1 MSGSGSLDLPAGR
14 PRQDRQAVTRRP
26 VLGRTVPSRA
36 LLPWAA
42 GPAWFLAALV
52 TWRWPDADDFPDT
65 SQLAALFL
73 AVGLGLTAAAAL
85 RRLSARAPWAIALG
99 LGFAA
104 WEIAQAKLLWLP
116 RPFFGTPQDLLDV
129 FLTDWKRLGDSLL
142 HSLGL
147 LAVGYGIGA
156 VLGVAIGVGLGRS
169 LRFRYWVRP
178 LIRLIGPLP
187 PVALL
192 PLAFVLI
199 PSSRVASDALMALAA
214 GFPVTILTWSGV
226 AAVDPAYYDVAR
238 TMGARNRFL
247 VLRVALP
254 AAMPQIFVGLFMG
267 LGVSFAMLVV
277 AEMLGVKSGLGFY
290 MQWAQGWA
298 AYPNMYAAL
307 LVMSLMCTGLMTLLF
322 KVRDRVLSWQKDG
335 LKW

>member
-1 MSGSGSLDLPAGR
+1 MNGETTQAIGSVAEDR
-14 PRQDRQAVTRRP
+14 PHVRANAHIS
-26 VLGRTVPSRA
+26 SRA
-36 LLPWAA
+36 LLPWVA
-42 GPAWFLAALV
+42 GPAWFVAALL

-65 SQLAALFL
+65 DILAGVFAGIGVALL
-73 AVGLGLTAAAAL
+73 AAAAV
-85 RRLSARAPWAIALG
+85 RRLSARGPWMIALG
-99 LGFAA
+99 LGLAA
-104 WEIAQAKLLWLP
+104 WEVAQAKLLLLP

-147 LAVGYGIGA
+147 LAVGYATGATLGIA
-156 VLGVAIGVGLGRS
+156 TGVGLGRS
-169 LRFRYWVRP
+169 RRFRYWALPFV
-178 LIRLIGPLP
+178 RLIGPLP

-192 PLAFVLI
+192 PLAMVLF
-199 PSSRVASDALMALAA
+199 PSNWLASEALMTLGS
-214 GFPVTILTWSGV
+214 GFPITVLTWSGV

-238 TMGARNRFL
+238 TMGARDRFL

-267 LGVSFAMLVV
+267 LGMSFVVLVV

-307 LVMSLMCTGLMTLLF
+307 LVMSLMCTGLVTILF
-322 KVRDRVLSWQKDG
+322 KVRDRILGWQKDG

>member
-1 MSGSGSLDLPAGR
+1 MSGTDISLTDRIGTRHPDAG
-14 PRQDRQAVTRRP
+14 VTRRRP
-26 VLGRTVPSRA
+26 A
-36 LLPWAA
+36 ILPWLP
-42 GPAWFLAALV
+42 GPVWLADALV

-65 SQLAALFL
+65 TLLAILFAVTGIAL
-73 AVGLGLTAAAAL
+73 LTAAATGVL
-85 RRLSARAPWAIALG
+85 TKRAPWATALG
-99 LGFAA
+99 SGFGA
-104 WEIAQAKLLWLP
+104 WEIAQAKLLSLP

-129 FLTDWKRLGDSLL
+129 FITDWHRLGDSLL

-147 LAVGYGIGA
+147 LAAGYTVGSLAGIATG
-156 VLGVAIGVGLGRS
+156 IGLGRS
-169 LRFRYWVRP
+169 KRFRYWMHPVLRA
-178 LIRLIGPLP
+178 IGPLP

-199 PSSRVASDALMALAA
+199 PSSWLAGEALMALAS
-214 GFPVTILTWSGV
+214 GFPAAILTWSGI

-238 TMGARNRFL
+238 TMGARERFL
-247 VLRVALP
+247 TLRVALP

-267 LGVSFAMLVV
+267 LGASFAMLII
-277 AEMLGVKSGLGFY
+277 AEMLGVKAGLGFY

-307 LVMSLMCTGLMTLLF
+307 IVMSLMCTGLITLLF
-322 KVRDRVLSWQKDG
+322 RLRDRILVWQKDG

>member
-1 MSGSGSLDLPAGR
+1 MSGAETTQAIGPAEAGR
-14 PRQDRQAVTRRP
+14 THAPATPRRAT
-26 VLGRTVPSRA
+26 RA
-36 LLPWAA
+36 LRHIVLPWAA
-42 GPAWFLAALV
+42 GPAWFVASLL
-52 TWRWPDADDFPDT
+52 TWRVPDADDFPDT
-65 SQLAALFL
+65 NELAALFAGIGVAL
-73 AVGLGLTAAAAL
+73 LAAAAL
-85 RRLSARAPWAIALG
+85 RRLSARAPWMIALG
-99 LGFAA
+99 LGLAT
-104 WEIAQAKLLWLP
+104 WEVAQAKLLLLP

-147 LAVGYGIGA
+147 LAVGYTVGSTLGIA
-156 VLGVAIGVGLGRS
+156 TGVGLGRS
-169 LRFRYWVRP
+169 RHFRYWVLP
-178 LIRLIGPLP
+178 VVRLVGPLP

-192 PLAFVLI
+192 PLAFVLF
-199 PSSRVASDALMALAA
+199 PSNWLASEALMALAS

-254 AAMPQIFVGLFMG
+254 AASPQIFVGLFMG
-267 LGVSFAMLVV
+267 LGMSFAMLVI

-298 AYPNMYAAL
+298 AYPDMYAAL
-307 LVMSLMCTGLMTLLF
+307 LVMSAMCTGLITILF
-322 KVRDRVLSWQKDG
+322 RVRDRLLGWQKDG

>member
-1 MSGSGSLDLPAGR
+1 M
-14 PRQDRQAVTRRP
+14 
-26 VLGRTVPSRA
+26 
-36 LLPWAA
+36 
-42 GPAWFLAALV
+42 
-52 TWRWPDADDFPDT
+52 TWYWPDADDFPDT
-65 SQLAALFL
+65 DLLAKLF
-73 AVGLGLTAAAAL
+73 AIIGLVLLAAAAFGRL
-85 RRLSARAPWAIALG
+85 RRRGPWAIALG

-104 WEIAQAKLLWLP
+104 WEGVQAKLLWLQ

-129 FLTDWKRLGDSLL
+129 FVSDWRKLADSLA
-142 HSLGL
+142 HSLAL
-147 LAVGYGIGA
+147 LGVGYAAGA
-156 VLGVAIGVGLGRS
+156 LLGVAVGVGLGRS
-169 LRFRYWVRP
+169 PRFRYWVQP
-178 LIRLIGPLP
+178 MIRLIGPLP

-199 PSSRVASDALMALAA
+199 PSSRLASEALLALAA
-214 GFPVTILTWSGV
+214 GFPVAILTWSGV
-226 AAVDPAYYDVAR
+226 AAVDPAFDDVAR
-238 TMGARNRFL
+238 TMGASRAFL
-247 VLRVALP
+247 VWRVAVP

-307 LVMSLMCTGLMTLLF
+307 LVMSLMCSSLMTLLF
-322 KVRDRVLSWQKDG
+322 VVRDRVLRWQKDG

>member
-1 MSGSGSLDLPAGR
+1 MSGVGTTQAIAPVGTPQTRARSR
-14 PRQDRQAVTRRP
+14 PP
-26 VLGRTVPSRA
+26 LRA

-42 GPAWFLAALV
+42 GPAWFVAALV

-65 SQLAALFL
+65 TTLAGLFAGIGVALL
-73 AVGLGLTAAAAL
+73 SAAAL
-85 RRLSARAPWAIALG
+85 RRLSARAPWMIALG

-104 WEIAQAKLLWLP
+104 WELVQAKLLLLP

-147 LAVGYGIGA
+147 LVVGYTAGSILGIA
-156 VLGVAIGVGLGRS
+156 TGVGLGRS
-169 LRFRYWVRP
+169 QRFRYWALPIV
-178 LIRLIGPLP
+178 RLIGPLP
-187 PVALL
+187 PVSLL
-192 PLAFVLI
+192 PLAMVLI
-199 PSSRVASDALMALAA
+199 PSNWLASEALMALGS

-238 TMGARNRFL
+238 TMGARDRFL

-267 LGVSFAMLVV
+267 LGMSFVMLVI

-307 LVMSLMCTGLMTLLF
+307 LVMSLMCTGLITILF
-322 KVRDRVLSWQKDG
+322 KVRDRILGWQKDG

>member
-1 MSGSGSLDLPAGR
+1 MSGANTSLALNALAR
-14 PRQDRQAVTRRP
+14 VQDIVRHP
-26 VLGRTVPSRA
+26 VRGAWAP
-36 LLPWAA
+36 LPWLA
-42 GPAWFLAALV
+42 GPAWLLTALL
-52 TWRWPDADDFPDT
+52 TWRLPDADDFPDT
-65 SQLAALFL
+65 TRLAALFC
-73 AVGLGLTAAAAL
+73 AVGVAFLAAAAL

-104 WEIAQAKLLWLP
+104 WEVTQAKLLWLP

-142 HSLGL
+142 HSLAL
-147 LAVGYGIGA
+147 LAVGYGAGS
-156 VLGVAIGVGLGRS
+156 VLGIATGIGLGRS
-169 LRFRYWVRP
+169 VRFRYWVQP
-178 LIRLIGPLP
+178 LIRLIGPMP

-192 PLAFVLI
+192 PLAFVII
-199 PSSRVASDALMALAA
+199 PSSRLASEALLALAA
-214 GFPVTILTWSGV
+214 GFPAAILTWSGV

-238 TMGARNRFL
+238 TMGAKDRFL
-247 VLRVALP
+247 VLRVAVP

-267 LGVSFAMLVV
+267 LGASFAVLVV

-307 LVMSLMCTGLMTLLF
+307 LVMSLMCTGLMTVLF
-322 KVRDRVLSWQKDG
+322 RLRDRVLNWQKDG